1 MGVVVVK
8 KSGGDG
14 HCGRHMHSNL
24 VKEVSRVK
32 KTKTENL
39 QEAQDDMSQ
48 ASCIVGCYSSNG
60 GG

>member
-1 MGVVVVK
+1 MVVVK

-14 HCGRHMHSNL
+14 YCGRHTHSNP

-39 QEAQDDMSQ
+39 QEARDNMSQ
-48 ASCIVGCYSSNG
+48 ASCAVGCYSSNCG
-60 GG
+60 G